1 MQADKDLISVGIPF
15 FNAEKF
21 LSKAIESVIS
31 QSYDNWELLLLDDGS
46 NDGSLEIAKRFE
58 QHDNRVKVFSDGKNK
73 GLGARL
79 NELATLFNGDYI
91 ARMDADDIMHPIR
104 LETQVQILKDNPNID
119 VLGTNAYVIDEN
131 DLVFG
136 MRYREN
142 SGMTKVERFIHPTIM
157 GKKQWFLDNPYDEK
171 AIRIEDAELWYRTK
185 SSSNFY
191 ITYEPLLFYR
201 EFGNNYYKKY
211 FQANGSTM
219 HILNKYPEDKFWK
232 NFFLSNKV
240 KGSMYKILNVIG
252 KEQVL
257 IDRRNEKIF
266 EKKIAF
272 EKWLEIHESK

>member
-46 NDGSLEIAKRFE
+46 NDGSLEIAERFE
-58 QHDNRVKVFSDGKNK
+58 QKDNRIKVFSDGKNK

-79 NELATLFNGDYI
+79 NELAALSNGEYI

-131 DLVFG
+131 NLVFG

-142 SGMTKVERFIHPTIM
+142 SGLIKVEHFIHPTIM

-185 SSSNFY
+185 SFSNFMM
-191 ITYEPLLFYR
+191 TNDPLLFYR
-201 EFGNNYYKKY
+201 EFGSYYYPKY
-211 FQANGSTM
+211 IKVIPSLIYLN
-219 HILNKYPEDKFWK
+219 NKYPLNKFWIRVLVTSSIAVPTYWFFEVILK
-232 NFFLSNKV
+232 NEALKERRN
-240 KGSMYKILNVIG
+240 KILF
-252 KEQVL
+252 KQ
-257 IDRRNEKIF
+257 
-266 EKKIAF
+266 KKHYREYI
-272 EKWLEIHESK
+272 

>member
-79 NELATLFNGDYI
+79 NELAVLSNGEYI
-91 ARMDADDIMHPIR
+91 ARMDADDMMHPKR
-104 LETQVQILKDNPNID
+104 LETQLQILTDNPSID

-131 DLVFG
+131 DTVFG

-142 SGMTKVERFIHPTIM
+142 SGLIKVEHFIHPTIM

-185 SSSNFY
+185 KTNNFMM
-191 ITYEPLLFYR
+191 INRPLFFYR
-201 EFGNNYYKKY
+201 EFGLNYYPKYMKVIPSLIYLNKKY
-211 FQANGSTM
+211 P
-219 HILNKYPEDKFWK
+219 LDKFW
-232 NFFLSNKV
+232 SKV
-240 KGSMYKILNVIG
+240 LFRSLLCVPLYYYSEVII
-252 KEQVL
+252 KSPYM
-257 IDRRNEKIF
+257 IKRRNQIIYNKQVIYKEY
-266 EKKIAF
+266 
-272 EKWLEIHESK
+272 L

>member
-1 MQADKDLISVGIPF
+1 MITVSIPF

-46 NDGSLEIAKRFE
+46 NDGSLEIAKGFE
-58 QHDNRVKVFSDGKNK
+58 QKDNRIKVFSDSKNK

-79 NELATLFNGDYI
+79 NELAALSNGEYI
-91 ARMDADDIMHPIR
+91 ARMDADDIMHPKR
-104 LETQVQILKDNPNID
+104 LETQLQILKDNPNID

-131 DLVFG
+131 NLVFG
-136 MRYREN
+136 IRYKN
-142 SGMTKVERFIHPTIM
+142 QVGLSKVEHFIHPTIM

-185 SSSNFY
+185 SFSNFM
-191 ITYEPLLFYR
+191 ITNEPLLFYR

-211 FQANGSTM
+211 FQANGSAM

-232 NFFLSNKV
+232 NFFLLNKI
-240 KGSMYKILNVIG
+240 KGSIYKILNVIG
-252 KEQVL
+252 KEQIL
-257 IDRRNEKIF
+257 IERRNEEVFK
-266 EKKIAF
+266 KKIAF
-272 EKWLEIHESK
+272 EKLLKLHE

>member
-46 NDGSLEIAKRFE
+46 NDGALEIAKRFE

-79 NELATLFNGDYI
+79 NELATLSNGEYI
-91 ARMDADDIMHPIR
+91 ARMDADDIMHPKR
-104 LETQVQILKDNPNID
+104 LETQLQILKDNPNID

-142 SGMTKVERFIHPTIM
+142 SGMTKVEHFIHPTIM
-157 GKKQWFLDNPYDEK
+157 AKKQWFVDNPYDEK

-185 SSSNFY
+185 QFSNFMM
-191 ITYEPLLFYR
+191 TNEPLLFYR

-211 FQANGSTM
+211 FQANDSAM

-266 EKKIAF
+266 EKKINF

>member
-1 MQADKDLISVGIPF
+1 MQDNKDFISVGIPF

-46 NDGSLEIAKRFE
+46 NDGSLKIAKGFE
-58 QHDNRVKVFSDGKNK
+58 QQDNRIKVFSDSKNK

-79 NELATLFNGDYI
+79 NELAALSNGEYI
-91 ARMDADDIMHPIR
+91 ARMDADDIMHPQR
-104 LETQVQILKDNPNID
+104 LETQLQILTDNSSID

-136 MRYREN
+136 MRYRQQ
-142 SGMTKVERFIHPTIM
+142 SGLIKVEHFIHPTIM

-211 FQANGSTM
+211 FQANGSAM
-219 HILNKYPEDKFWK
+219 HILNKYPEDKFWED
-232 NFFLSNKV
+232 FFRLNKI
-240 KGSMYKILNVIG
+240 KGSIYWFLNIIG
-252 KEQVL
+252 KEQIL
-257 IDRRNEKIF
+257 INKRSEEVFDN
-266 EKKIAF
+266 KIAL
-272 EKWLEIHESK
+272 EKWLEVYESK

>member
-79 NELATLFNGDYI
+79 NELAMLSNGEYI
-91 ARMDADDIMHPIR
+91 ARMDADDIMHPQR
-104 LETQVQILKDNPNID
+104 LETQLQILTDNPSID

-136 MRYREN
+136 MRYRQQ
-142 SGMTKVERFIHPTIM
+142 SGLIKVEHFIHPTIM

-211 FQANGSTM
+211 FQANGSAM

-232 NFFLSNKV
+232 NFFLSNKI
-240 KGSMYKILNVIG
+240 KGSVYKIFNMIG
-252 KEQVL
+252 KEQIL
-257 IDRRNEKIF
+257 IERRSEEIF

-272 EKWLEIHESK
+272 ENLLELHK

>member
-79 NELATLFNGDYI
+79 NELATLSNGEYI

-119 VLGTNAYVIDEN
+119 VLGTNAYVVDEN

-136 MRYREN
+136 IRYRHQ
-142 SGMTKVERFIHPTIM
+142 SGLIKVENFIHPTIM

-171 AIRIEDAELWYRTK
+171 AIRIEDAELWFRTK
-185 SSSNFY
+185 SKSKFM
-191 ITYEPLLFYR
+191 ITKEPLLFYR
-201 EFGNNYYKKY
+201 EFGGDYYKKY
-211 FQANGSTM
+211 FLANSSKEY
-219 HILNKYPEDKFWK
+219 ILKKYNGNSYWKEFFNKNQLKGLVYKF
-232 NFFLSNKV
+232 FSLSNNEQ
-240 KGSMYKILNVIG
+240 ILIN
-252 KEQVL
+252 
-257 IDRRNEKIF
+257 RRNGVIYKQ
-266 EKKIAF
+266 KKSYS
-272 EKWLEIHESK
+272 EYLK

>member
-79 NELATLFNGDYI
+79 NELATLSNGEYI
-91 ARMDADDIMHPIR
+91 ARMDADDIMHPKR
-104 LETQVQILKDNPNID
+104 LETQLQILKDNPNID

-142 SGMTKVERFIHPTIM
+142 SGLTKVENFIHPTIM
-157 GKKQWFLDNPYDEK
+157 AKKQWFIDNPYDEK

-185 SSSNFY
+185 NKNNFM
-191 ITYEPLLFYR
+191 IINEPLLFYR
-201 EFGNNYYKKY
+201 EFGGEYYKKY
-211 FQANGSTM
+211 FAASKCKNY
-219 HILNKYPEDKFWK
+219 ILSKYYKDKYWEK
-232 NFFLSNKV
+232 FFLENFI
-240 KGSMYKILNVIG
+240 KGSIYWMSSRFNF
-252 KEQVL
+252 EQKF
-257 IDRRNEKIF
+257 INRRNAIIF
-266 EKKIAF
+266 SSKKTI
-272 EKWLEIHESK
+272 KDLI

>member
-79 NELATLFNGDYI
+79 NELATLSNGEYI
-91 ARMDADDIMHPIR
+91 ARMDADDIMHPKR
-104 LETQVQILKDNPNID
+104 LETQLQILKDNPNID

-142 SGMTKVERFIHPTIM
+142 SGLTKVENFIHPTIM
-157 GKKQWFLDNPYDEK
+157 AKKQWFIDNPYDEK

-185 SSSNFY
+185 SFSNFMM
-191 ITYEPLLFYR
+191 TNDPLLFYR
-201 EFGNNYYKKY
+201 EFGSYYYPKY
-211 FQANGSTM
+211 IKVIPSLIYLN
-219 HILNKYPEDKFWK
+219 NKYPLNKFWIRVLVTSSIAVPTYWFFEVILK
-232 NFFLSNKV
+232 NEALKERRN
-240 KGSMYKILNVIG
+240 KILF
-252 KEQVL
+252 KQ
-257 IDRRNEKIF
+257 
-266 EKKIAF
+266 KKHYREYI
-272 EKWLEIHESK
+272 

>member
-1 MQADKDLISVGIPF
+1 MMITVGIPF
-15 FNAEKF
+15 YNAEDF
-21 LSKAIESVIS
+21 LAEAIKSVLA
-31 QSYDNWELLLLDDGS
+31 QTYQNWELLLIDDGS
-46 NDGSLEIAKRFE
+46 KDKSLEIAKTFE
-58 QHDNRVKVFSDGKNK
+58 SQDNRIRVISDGVNK
-73 GLGARL
+73 KLPGRL
-79 NELATLFNGDYI
+79 NQIIYEANGDYI
-91 ARMDADDIMHPIR
+91 ARMDADDIMHPRR
-104 LETQVQILKDNPNID
+104 LEKQLKILQMYSDID
-119 VLGTNAYVIDEN
+119 ILGSNAYVIDEN
-131 DLVFG
+131 NLVFG
-136 MRYREN
+136 QRFAKTD
-142 SGMTKVERFIHPTIM
+142 GLQKVDHFIHPTVI

-185 SSSNFY
+185 SFSNFM
-191 ITYEPLLFYR
+191 ITNEPLLFYR

-211 FQANGSTM
+211 FQANGSAM

-266 EKKIAF
+266 EKKINF

>member
-79 NELATLFNGDYI
+79 NELATLSNGEYI
-91 ARMDADDIMHPIR
+91 ARMDADDIMHPKR
-104 LETQVQILKDNPNID
+104 LETQLQILKDNPNID

-142 SGMTKVERFIHPTIM
+142 SGLIKVEHFIHPTIM
-157 GKKQWFLDNPYDEK
+157 AKKQWFVDNPYDEK

-185 SSSNFY
+185 NKNNFM
-191 ITYEPLLFYR
+191 IINEPLLFYR
-201 EFGNNYYKKY
+201 EFGGEYYKKY
-211 FQANGSTM
+211 FAASKCKNY
-219 HILNKYPEDKFWK
+219 ILSKYYKDKYWEK
-232 NFFLSNKV
+232 FFLENFI
-240 KGSMYKILNVIG
+240 KGSIYWMSSRFNF
-252 KEQVL
+252 EQKF
-257 IDRRNEKIF
+257 INRRNAIIF
-266 EKKIAF
+266 SSKKTI
-272 EKWLEIHESK
+272 KDLI